1 MRYPNEPF
9 SNASSFDGFSIPS
22 PPRVEVPLLPVES
35 VRWSSLFPSAPVV
48 VERHLPPG
56 GSGLTRVSSLDESN
70 ASAMSSPPRS
80 IISYVGSP
88 SAFLCIDRCPCYLYF
103 IYTESTSPS
112 EPMTPLSRVSAQ
124 STPGAVPNRLTT
136 HTHAHTVDS
145 PNKSDAL
152 AQSAPIASSAGSTVI
167 VSTSNVSSNTTP
179 TGNHLAIHL
188 ASSFFESVQR
198 VFKVPAS
205 VDLSYNGF
213 EVSFS
218 AISVPWCDSSVVRA
232 LPAKGGEH
240 DRTFE
245 LMPEPSNS
253 ALHQYI
259 RDLARLRVD
268 LATMQ
273 SGGENKAADQAFVQL
288 ELRVR
293 AEQEATQNWVRRAC
307 EAAGALSIGDPAFS
321 PRK

>member
-1 MRYPNEPF
+1 
-9 SNASSFDGFSIPS
+9 
-22 PPRVEVPLLPVES
+22 
-35 VRWSSLFPSAPVV
+35 
-48 VERHLPPG
+48 
-56 GSGLTRVSSLDESN
+56 
-70 ASAMSSPPRS
+70 
-80 IISYVGSP
+80 
-88 SAFLCIDRCPCYLYF
+88 
-103 IYTESTSPS
+103 
-112 EPMTPLSRVSAQ
+112 MTPLSRISAQ
-124 STPGAVPNRLTT
+124 STPGAVPNRLTI
-136 HTHAHTVDS
+136 HTNSVGN
-145 PNKSDAL
+145 PNGSDAL
-152 AQSAPIASSAGSTVI
+152 AQLAPLAGATGSTAV
-167 VSTSNVSSNTTP
+167 VSTSNISSNSMP

-198 VFKVPAS
+198 VFEVPAS

-218 AISVPWCDSSVVRA
+218 TISVPWNGSSVVSA
-232 LPAKGGEH
+232 LPAKAGEH

-245 LMPEPSNS
+245 IMPAPSNS

-268 LATMQ
+268 LAAMQ
-273 SGGENKAADQAFVQL
+273 SGGENKITDQAFVQL

-293 AEQEATQNWVRRAC
+293 VEQEVTQNWIRRVC